1 MQNAEFYREDSGET
15 VSPRR
20 IQRGGLWGFSGMALQ
35 VEAIGGEA
43 RAQRGEGTWQGAA
56 SSASTALPCPASP
69 VWVHP
74 VLLRRQRFV
83 PPPNE

>member
-20 IQRGGLWGFSGMALQ
+20 IQRGGLWEFSGMALQ
-35 VEAIGGEA
+35 AEAIGGEA

-56 SSASTALPCPASP
+56 SSAFTALPY
-69 VWVHP
+69 
-74 VLLRRQRFV
+74 
-83 PPPNE
+83 PPPFGCILCSSEGRGLYPRK